1 MAHIL
6 SVMAPVNVCLPGAAA
21 SAANAR
27 RLTIR
32 GQEVTNQDWRGILA
46 VLTSLGYFLVV
57 SLATIRFE
65 FLQVLAAIG
74 LLSTPEMLVLSWYF
88 KAKEEAK

>member
-1 MAHIL
+1 MKR
-6 SVMAPVNVCLPGAAA
+6 SGTGER
-21 SAANAR
+21 R

-46 VLTSLGYFLVV
+46 VLTTVGYFLVV
-57 SLATIRFE
+57 SLTTLRFE
-65 FLQVLAAIG
+65 FLEILVATG

-88 KAKEEAK
+88 KAKEEEK